1 MSTHTHTS
9 AGNQAPAPVVATV
22 VETVV
27 MATAAAAA
35 AMVRA
40 AVVRAAVRAA
50 LAKGVVATAVVM
62 AVVVMEV
69 VGLDATGEGKRSAHT
84 VFVLLIKLVKPV
96 RIFADPGHPI
106 LLSFFAP

>member
-1 MSTHTHTS
+1 MTISLMTTDGRGGE
-9 AGNQAPAPVVATV
+9 AVV
-22 VETVV
+22 VE
-27 MATAAAAA
+27 A
-35 AMVRA
+35 AMA
-40 AVVRAAVRAA
+40 A
-50 LAKGVVATAVVM
+50 AKGVVATAVVM